1 MTGSTK
7 IEQMNHLIVS
17 TLLSLLCCLP
27 GFAQHTGYQFSKLDI
42 RNGLS
47 SNRINCIFQDRK
59 GFLWFGTAAGLN
71 RYDGFDF
78 RVFASSN
85 GDAASLA
92 ANAVENIFELP
103 DGRLWIRSANTVSIY
118 DPVTEKFDR
127 NYRQYLSRQ
136 KIPADNILY
145 ILKDKKNRFLFLNDR
160 SIIYQYDPST
170 QTTRQLP
177 LNNNPAKMNGDA
189 IAALGADAQNH
200 LWLVYKSGWIQQLDT
215 AHRQVIFSTGIV
227 QQANAGELLPYSL
240 FIDSDNELWINAGQT
255 KPKGLFY
262 YAPAAG
268 RLLHF
273 RKGSDS
279 YNLNA
284 DMITGGIAE
293 GPGKKIWVGTD
304 HGGINI
310 IDKKDLSV
318 RYLMHSEEDE
328 QSLSL
333 NSIYALFR
341 DNRDVMWVGTYKT
354 GINYFNEHRTT
365 FPLFRHHSTDKHS
378 LPFEDVNRFL
388 EDSKGNIWLGTNG
401 GGLLYFDRAAKRFTT
416 YRHNPDDPN
425 SLSSDV
431 IVALHMDHEQKLWI
445 GTYLGGLDCFDGKK
459 FIHYRHDPAN
469 SNSIGDDSV
478 WEIFEDSRQNLWI
491 GTLSAGVDR
500 FERNRGIFYHFPP
513 AAPQAVKG
521 QRIDAIMEDDE
532 GNMWFGTDNGIDV
545 LEKRSGR
552 FIHFSYEEHN
562 AGGLNTNNINYIL
575 QDSQGL
581 IWIGSAEGLHLFDRE
596 KNRFRVFKKKDGLPD
611 NNVLT
616 IVEDEQHH
624 LWLGTPNGLSR
635 MVITKGRQDEPV
647 LYNFINFDESGG
659 LQGRDFNPNAALK
672 LRSGELLF
680 GGPHGFNLFHPGRIQ
695 HRQQAPRVI
704 LTGLQVL
711 NQPLTAGEQLHGRV
725 LLEKAMPETNEI
737 TLRYNEN
744 VFSIDF
750 AALDYSF
757 AARERYAYMLE
768 GFNDVWF
775 TTDIHQRKA
784 TYTNLDPG
792 NYIFRVKIADGR
804 TTNAETQLRITI
816 LPSLWRTP
824 LAYTIYMLLIIAA
837 LYFARQIVIQRA
849 KMRFLILHQQKE
861 ARRMHELDMMKI
873 RFFTNVSHEFRTPLA
888 LIMAPVEKMLESPQD
903 TDQKKHLQLV
913 YRNAK
918 RLLNL
923 VNQLLDFRKLET
935 EEISL
940 HPTEE
945 DIVKFIRNT
954 VCSFTDLAEKKQI
967 HFSFSSTADALVT
980 SFDRV
985 KLERIL
991 FNLLSN
997 AFKFTPG
1004 HGSVMVILYESSG
1017 QVVIQVKDTGIGIP
1031 ADKKEK
1037 IFERFFQYTANVP
1050 ENMSNQGSGIGLAIT
1065 KEFVRLHGGSITV
1078 DSEPGK
1084 GSSFTVSLP
1093 LTPATVAPQ
1102 RPAHMNGHTVNDK
1115 ALNGKKFTILLTED
1129 NEDFR
1134 FYLKDNLR
1142 AYFNIIEAG
1151 NGKEGWQKAL
1161 GQHPDL
1167 VVSDIMMPG
1176 MNGIELCRKIRTD
1189 ERTARIP
1196 VILLTARSAEEVQ
1209 MEGYITG
1216 ASDFITKPFNFEIL
1230 LSRINNLL
1238 VQQENMKKTYRKQ
1251 LEVVPGSVN
1260 VVPPDET
1267 LMAKALEVIREH
1279 LDDPDFSVEHMSKA
1293 LHMSRAALYKKI
1305 STITGQT
1312 PVELIRTLRMQ
1323 HAAQLLVK
1331 SGQTVAEI
1339 AYAVGFNNTKYFVK
1353 YFKEAFHMLPTEY
1366 RATKKKE
1373 QDRDQAV

>member
-1 MTGSTK
+1 
-7 IEQMNHLIVS
+7 MNNLFS
-17 TLLSLLCCLP
+17 TLLSLLCCCIP
-27 GFAQHTGYQFSKLDI
+27 GFAQHTGYQFSRLDI

-47 SNRINCIFQDRK
+47 NNRINCIFQDRK

-78 RVFASSN
+78 RVFSTVN
-85 GDAASLA
+85 GDATSLA
-92 ANAVENIFELP
+92 ANAVNNIFELP
-103 DGRLWIRSANTVSIY
+103 DGKLWIAAGNTVSIY

-127 NYRQYLSRQ
+127 NYQQYLTRL
-136 KIPADNILY
+136 KIPADNITC
-145 ILKDKKNRFLFLNDR
+145 ILKDKKNNFLFLDER
-160 SIIYQYDPST
+160 SDIYRYTPAT
-170 QTTRQLP
+170 QHTRQLS
-177 LNNNPAKMNGDA
+177 LTSNDEEEDGISA
-189 IAALGADAQNH
+189 IAADAQNH
-200 LWLVYKSGWIQQLDT
+200 LWLIYKSGLIQQTDT
-215 AHRQVIFSTGIV
+215 AHKQVIFSTGIL
-227 QQANAGELLPYSL
+227 QESNQWELLPYAL
-240 FIDSDNELWINAGQT
+240 FVDSDNELWINAGQT
-255 KPKGLFY
+255 KPQGLFY
-262 YAPAAG
+262 YSPKTG

-273 RKGSDS
+273 RKGGDP
-279 YNLNA
+279 YNLNT

-293 GPGKKIWVGTD
+293 GPEKKIWVGTD
-304 HGGINI
+304 HGGINV

-318 RYLMHSEEDE
+318 QYLLHTEEDE

-341 DNRDVMWVGTYKT
+341 DNRDVMWVGTYKA

-365 FPLFRHHSTDKHS
+365 FPLYRHHSNDRQS

-388 EDSKGNIWLGTNG
+388 EDAKGNIWLGTNG
-401 GGLLYFDRAAKRFTT
+401 GGLLYFDRSTNRFTV
-416 YRHNPDDPN
+416 YKHDPADPS

-431 IVALHMDHEQKLWI
+431 IVALYPDHEQGLWI
-445 GTYLGGLDCFDGKK
+445 GTYLGGLDYFDGKK
-459 FIHYRHDPAN
+459 FTHYRHDPN
-469 SNSIGDDSV
+469 NNNSIGDDSI

-491 GTLSAGVDR
+491 GTLAAGLDR

-513 AAPQAVKG
+513 GAAHSVHG

-532 GNMWFGTDNGIDV
+532 GNLWFGTDNGIDV

-552 FIHFSYEEHN
+552 FIHYSYEEHN
-562 AGGLNTNNINYIL
+562 AGSLTNNIINYIM

-596 KNRFRVFKKKDGLPD
+596 KNTFRVFKKKDGLPD

-616 IVEDEQHH
+616 IIEDEQQH
-624 LWLGTPNGLSR
+624 LWLSTPNGLSR
-635 MVITKGRQDEPV
+635 MIITKGRQDEPV

-672 LRSGELLF
+672 LRNGELLF
-680 GGPHGFNLFHPGRIQ
+680 GGPHGFNLFHPARIQ

-711 NQPLTAGEQLHGRV
+711 NQPLNAGEQLHGRV
-725 LLEKAMPETNEI
+725 VLQKAMPETNEI
-737 TLRYNEN
+737 RLRYNEN

-757 AARERYAYMLE
+757 AAKERYAYMLE

-775 TTDIHQRKA
+775 TTDGNQRKA

-804 TTNAETQLRITI
+804 TTNPETQLHITI

-824 LAYTIYMLLIIAA
+824 LAYTIYILLIAAA
-837 LYFARQIVIQRA
+837 LFFGRMIIIQRA
-849 KMRFLILHQQKE
+849 RMRFLILHQQKE

-888 LIMAPVEKMLESPQD
+888 LIMAPVEKMLKTPQD
-903 TDQKKHLQLV
+903 SDQHKHLQLV
-913 YRNAK
+913 YRNAR

-923 VNQLLDFRKLET
+923 VNQLLDFRRLET

-940 HPTEE
+940 NPAEE

-967 HFSFSSTADALVT
+967 NFSFNTTVETLVT

-1004 HGSVMVILYESSG
+1004 HGSVTVQLQEDGTHII
-1017 QVVIQVKDTGIGIP
+1017 IQVKDTGIGIP
-1031 ADKKEK
+1031 AAKQEK
-1037 IFERFFQYTANVP
+1037 IFERFFQYTANLP
-1050 ENMSNQGSGIGLAIT
+1050 EEMTNQGSGIGLAIT
-1065 KEFVRLHGGSITV
+1065 KEFVRLHGGNITV
-1078 DSEPGK
+1078 DSWPHK
-1084 GSSFTVSLP
+1084 GSCFTVSLP
-1093 LTPATVAPQ
+1093 LSSAVAMPAQPVPL
-1102 RPAHMNGHTVNDK
+1102 NGHTKGGK
-1115 ALNGKKFTILLTED
+1115 AVNGKKFTILLTED

-1142 AYFNIIEAG
+1142 TYFNIIEAG

-1167 VVSDIMMPG
+1167 VVSDIMMPE

-1209 MEGYITG
+1209 MEGYTTG

-1238 VQQENMKKTYRKQ
+1238 TQQESMKKTFSRQ
-1251 LEVVPGSVN
+1251 LEVVPDTIAVAT
-1260 VVPPDET
+1260 PDEK
-1267 LMAKALEVIREH
+1267 LLADALEVIRGQ
-1279 LDDPDFSVEHMSKA
+1279 LDNPDFSVEDLSKA

-1305 STITGQT
+1305 SAVTGQT
-1312 PVELIRTLRMQ
+1312 PVELIRGQRMQ
-1323 HAAQLLVK
+1323 HAAQLLAK

-1366 RATKKKE
+1366 RAAHRND
-1373 QDRDQAV
+1373 QDRNQAV

>member
-1 MTGSTK
+1 MNNLFTSTF
-7 IEQMNHLIVS
+7 
-17 TLLSLLCCLP
+17 LSLLCCCIP
-27 GFAQHTGYQFSKLDI
+27 GFAQQRTSYQFSKLDI

-47 SNRINCIFQDRK
+47 NNRINCIFQDKK

-78 RVFASSN
+78 RVFSNVN
-85 GDAASLA
+85 GDASSLA
-92 ANAVENIFELP
+92 GNAVNNIFELP
-103 DGRLWIRSANTVSIY
+103 DGKLWISSANAVSIY

-127 NYRQYLSRQ
+127 NYRQYLARLR
-136 KIPADNILY
+136 IPADNISY
-145 ILKDKKNRFLFLNDR
+145 ILKDKKNNFLFLSDR
-160 SIIYQYDPST
+160 DGIYRYSPATQST
-170 QTTRQLP
+170 RRLP
-177 LNNNPAKMNGDA
+177 MKAGGICAL
-189 IAALGADAQNH
+189 AADSENH
-200 LWLVYKSGWIQQLDT
+200 LWLVHKNGFIQQTDT
-215 AHRQVIFSTGIV
+215 AQRQVIFSANIL
-227 QQANAGELLPYSL
+227 QQANRGELLPYSL

-262 YAPAAG
+262 YMPKAG

-273 RKGSDS
+273 RKGGHP
-279 YNLNA
+279 YHLNA

-293 GPGKKIWVGTD
+293 GPEKKIWVGTD
-304 HGGINI
+304 HGGINV

-318 RYLMHSEEDE
+318 QYLLHTEEDE

-341 DNRDVMWVGTYKT
+341 DNRDVMWVGTYKA

-365 FPLFRHHSTDKHS
+365 FPLYRHHSNDRQS

-388 EDSKGNIWLGTNG
+388 EDPKGNIWLGTNG
-401 GGLLYFDRAAKRFTT
+401 GGLLYFDRAANHFTV
-416 YRHNPDDPN
+416 YRHDSSDPN

-431 IVALHMDHEQKLWI
+431 IVALHLDHEQKLWI

-459 FIHYRHDPAN
+459 FIHYRHDPADN
-469 SNSIGDDSV
+469 NSIGDDSV

-491 GTLSAGVDR
+491 GTLSAGLDR

-513 AAPQAVKG
+513 GAAHSVHG

-532 GNMWFGTDNGIDV
+532 GNIWFGTDNGIDV

-552 FIHFSYEEHN
+552 FIHYSYEEHN
-562 AGGLNTNNINYIL
+562 PGSLDNNNINYIL

-596 KNRFRVFKKKDGLPD
+596 KNSFRVFKKKDGLPD

-616 IVEDEQHH
+616 IIEDELHH
-624 LWLGTPNGLSR
+624 LWLSTPNGLSR

-647 LYNFINFDESGG
+647 VYNFINFDESGG
-659 LQGRDFNPNAALK
+659 LQGRDFNPNAGLK
-672 LRSGELLF
+672 LRNGELLF

-711 NQPLTAGEQLHGRV
+711 NQPLAAGDQLHGRV
-725 LLEKAMPETNEI
+725 VLQKAMPETNEI
-737 TLRYNEN
+737 RLRYNEN

-757 AARERYAYMLE
+757 AAKERYAYMLE

-775 TTDIHQRKA
+775 TTDGNQRKA

-792 NYIFRVKIADGR
+792 SYIFRVKIADGR
-804 TTNAETQLRITI
+804 DTNPETQLRITI

-824 LAYTIYMLLIIAA
+824 LAYAIYILLIAAA
-837 LYFARQIVIQRA
+837 LYFARMIVIQRA
-849 KMRFLILHQQKE
+849 QMRFLILHQQKE

-888 LIMAPVEKMLESPQD
+888 LIMAPVEKMLKKPQD
-903 TDQKKHLQLV
+903 SDQHKHLQLV

-923 VNQLLDFRKLET
+923 VNQLLDFRRLET

-940 HPTEE
+940 NPAEE

-967 HFSFSSTADALVT
+967 HFTFNTSVATLVT

-1004 HGSVMVILYESSG
+1004 HGSVTVQLQKESAQVI
-1017 QVVIQVKDTGIGIP
+1017 IQVKDTGIGIP
-1031 ADKKEK
+1031 AEKTEK
-1037 IFERFFQYTANVP
+1037 IFERFFQYTANLP
-1050 ENMSNQGSGIGLAIT
+1050 EEMANQGSGIGLAIT
-1065 KEFVRLHGGSITV
+1065 KEFVRLHGGNITV
-1078 DSEPGK
+1078 DSRPGK
-1084 GSSFTVSLP
+1084 GSCFTVSLP
-1093 LTPATVAPQ
+1093 LSPAAAM
-1102 RPAHMNGHTVNDK
+1102 PAQSVPPNGHEVKEK
-1115 ALNGKKFTILLTED
+1115 ALNGKKFTVLLTED

-1142 AYFNIIEAG
+1142 AYFNVIEAG

-1167 VVSDIMMPG
+1167 VVSDIMMPE

-1238 VQQENMKKTYRKQ
+1238 AQQESMKKTYSRQ
-1251 LEVVPGSVN
+1251 LEVVPGSVSIA
-1260 VVPPDET
+1260 PPDET
-1267 LMAKALEVIREH
+1267 LLTNALEVIRQQ
-1279 LDDPDFSVEHMSKA
+1279 LDNPGFSVEDLSKA

-1305 STITGQT
+1305 SAITGQT
-1312 PVELIRTLRMQ
+1312 PVELIRSQRMQ
-1323 HAAQLLVK
+1323 HAAQLLAK
-1331 SGQTVAEI
+1331 GRQTVAEI

-1366 RATKKKE
+1366 RAAHRND
-1373 QDRDQAV
+1373 QDRNQAV

>member
-1 MTGSTK
+1 MK
-7 IEQMNHLIVS
+7 RLFIS
-17 TLLSLLCCLP
+17 TLIPLLCCLSIL
-27 GFAQHTGYQFSKLDI
+27 AQHSGYQFTRLDI

-47 SNRINCIFQDRK
+47 NNRINCIFQDRK

-71 RYDGFDF
+71 RYDGFNF
-78 RVFASSN
+78 RVFNTIN
-85 GDAASLA
+85 GDVTSLA
-92 ANAVENIFELP
+92 GNAVDRIFELP
-103 DGRLWIRSANTVSIY
+103 GGKLWISAANTVSIY

-127 NYRQYLSRQ
+127 NYRQYLLRL
-136 KIPADNILY
+136 KIPANRINY
-145 ILKDKKNRFLFLNDR
+145 ILKDKRNNFFFLDDSSALYR
-160 SIIYQYDPST
+160 YDPVAK
-170 QTTRQLP
+170 TTRRIP
-177 LNNNPAKMNGDA
+177 VSTNPARISGDG
-189 IAALGADAQNH
+189 IAALAADAQNH
-200 LWLVYKSGWIQQLDT
+200 IWMVYKSGLLQQTDT
-215 AHRQVIFSTGIV
+215 LHRQVISGTNLL
-227 QQANAGELLPYSL
+227 QQANPGELLSYSL
-240 FIDSDNELWINAGQT
+240 FIDSDNELWINAGQA
-255 KPKGLFY
+255 KPKGLY
-262 YAPAAG
+262 YYSPATR

-273 RKGSDS
+273 KKGDS
-279 YNLNA
+279 SYGLNA

-304 HGGINI
+304 HGGINV

-318 RYLMHSEEDE
+318 QYLMHAEEDE

-333 NSIYALFR
+333 NSVYALFR

-365 FPLFRHHSTDKHS
+365 FPLFRRHTSDPHS

-401 GGLLYFDRAAKRFTT
+401 GGLLYFDRATRRFTA
-416 YRHNPDDPN
+416 YRHDPDDPN

-431 IVALHMDHEQKLWI
+431 IVALHLDREQKLWI
-445 GTYLGGLDCFDGKK
+445 GTYLGGLNCFDGKK

-469 SNSIGDDSV
+469 GNSIGDDSV
-478 WEIFEDSRQNLWI
+478 WEIYEDSRQNLWI
-491 GTLSAGVDR
+491 GTLSAGLDR
-500 FERNRGIFYHFPP
+500 FEKNYGIFYHFPP
-513 AAPQAVKG
+513 GAPHSVHG
-521 QRIDAIMEDDE
+521 QRVDAIMEDDE

-552 FIHFSYEEHN
+552 FIHYNYEEHN
-562 AGGLNTNNINYIL
+562 PGSLNNNNINYIM

-581 IWIGSAEGLHLFDRE
+581 IWIGSVEGLHLFDRE
-596 KNRFRVFKKKDGLPD
+596 KNTFRVFKKKDGLPD

-616 IVEDEQHH
+616 IVEDEKHH
-624 LWLGTPNGLSR
+624 LWLSTPNGLSR

-647 LYNFINFDESGG
+647 LYNFVNFDESGG
-659 LQGRDFNPNAALK
+659 LQGRDFNPNAGLK
-672 LRSGELLF
+672 LRNGELLF
-680 GGPHGFNLFHPGRIQ
+680 GGPHGFNLFHPARIQ
-695 HRQQAPRVI
+695 PRQQAPRVI

-711 NQPLTAGEQLHGRV
+711 NQPLTAGDQLHGRV
-725 LLEKAMPETNEI
+725 VLQKAMPETNEI
-737 TLRYNEN
+737 RLRYNEN

-757 AARERYAYMLE
+757 AAKERYAYMLE

-775 TTDIHQRKA
+775 TTDGNQRKA

-792 NYIFRVKIADGR
+792 TYIFRVKIADGR
-804 TTNAETQLRITI
+804 NANPETQLRITI

-824 LAYTIYMLLIIAA
+824 LAYTIYILLIVAA
-837 LYFARQIVIQRA
+837 LYFARMIVIQRA

-888 LIMAPVEKMLESPQD
+888 LIMAPVEKMLKTQQD
-903 TDQKKHLQLV
+903 TDQHQHLQLV

-923 VNQLLDFRKLET
+923 VNQLLDFRRLET

-940 HPTEE
+940 TPTEE
-945 DIVKFIRNT
+945 DIVRFVRNT
-954 VCSFTDLAEKKQI
+954 VCSFTDLAEKKHI
-967 HFSFSSTADALVT
+967 HFSFTSTIDMLVT
-980 SFDRV
+980 SFDHV

-997 AFKFTPG
+997 AFKFTPENG
-1004 HGSVMVILYESSG
+1004 TVTVTLHQNGEQAI
-1017 QVVIQVKDTGIGIP
+1017 IQVKDTGIGIP
-1031 ADKKEK
+1031 AEKKER

-1050 ENMSNQGSGIGLAIT
+1050 ENMANQGSGIGLAIT
-1065 KEFVRLHGGSITV
+1065 REFVRLHGGSISV

-1084 GSSFTVSLP
+1084 GSCFTVSLP
-1093 LTPATVAPQ
+1093 VSPIAATPRQPVPI
-1102 RPAHMNGHTVNDK
+1102 NGHAAPEK
-1115 ALNGKKFTILLTED
+1115 AANGKKFTILLTED

-1142 AYFNIIEAG
+1142 AWFNIIEAG

-1238 VQQENMKKTYRKQ
+1238 EQQENMKKTYRKQ
-1251 LEVVPGSVN
+1251 LEVVPGNVN
-1260 VVPPDET
+1260 VVPADES
-1267 LMAKALEVIREH
+1267 LMTNALEVIRQK
-1279 LDDPDFSVEHMSKA
+1279 LDDPDFSVEDLSKA

-1305 STITGQT
+1305 SAITGQT
-1312 PVELIRTLRMQ
+1312 PVELIRALRMQ
-1323 HAAQLLVK
+1323 HAAQLLAK

-1366 RATKKKE
+1366 RAAHRHD
-1373 QDRDQAV
+1373 QDRNQAV